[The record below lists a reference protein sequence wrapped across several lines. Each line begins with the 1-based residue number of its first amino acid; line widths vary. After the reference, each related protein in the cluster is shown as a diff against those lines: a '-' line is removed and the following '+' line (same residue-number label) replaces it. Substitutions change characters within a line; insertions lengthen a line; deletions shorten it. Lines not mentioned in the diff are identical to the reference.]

1 MKNENG
7 NISRNRYH
15 RRSYFGPILLITIG
29 LVFLGKNIGLIPGEG
44 WGTIWR
50 LWPLV
55 LIIGGLDD
63 LFRRE
68 GVAWPVLMIGTG
80 IILLY
85 NYFGPRAMISWTQ
98 IFQLWPV
105 ILIAVGIDVLFRG
118 QSGWRS
124 LLGVLLSL
132 VLIGAAVLLA
142 LRGVEVPAE
151 YMKVEERYSSN
162 IERAEL
168 DLSLVMGEL
177 VLGAGETQSGEL
189 ISGNITPGTAVD
201 DLNEIGGRISYKL
214 ESKNP
219 AFFPHTARW
228 DLELTPSIPLDLK
241 IDIAVGEMLLE
252 FAGLELDSLDA
263 NQGVGRMVI
272 GLPDHISQKVI
283 IKQGVGVIEVEV
295 PEDTRIA
302 VDAQNGLTRVKFP
315 GNFELDNGYYTTPGT
330 TRTNAELLI
339 VVEQGVGLVI
349 FQYPE

>member
-1 MKNENG
+1 MKNESENT
-7 NISRNRYH
+7 SRKRFH

-50 LWPLV
+50 LWPLF

-68 GVAWPVLMIGTG
+68 GVAWPILMIGAG
-80 IILLY
+80 IVLLI

-98 IFQLWPV
+98 IIQLWP
-105 ILIAVGIDVLFRG
+105 ILLIAVGIDVLFKG

-124 LLGVLLSL
+124 LVGVLLSII
-132 VLIGAAVLLA
+132 LIGAAVLMA
-142 LRGVEVPAE
+142 VQGVEIQAE
-151 YMKVEERYSSN
+151 YMKIDERYPSSVDK
-162 IERAEL
+162 AEL
-168 DLSLVMGEL
+168 DLSLAVGEFI
-177 VLGAGETQSGEL
+177 LGAETRSGKL
-189 ISGNITPGTAVD
+189 IYGSITPGTGVD
-201 DLNEIGGRISYKL
+201 ELDEISGRISYQL
-214 ESKNP
+214 ESKKP

-228 DLELTPSIPLDLK
+228 DLNLTPDIPLDLI
-241 IDIAVGEMLLE
+241 IDIGAGEMLLD
-252 FAGLELDSLDA
+252 FADLELHSLYA

-272 GLPDHISQKVI
+272 DLPDTIAEKVL

-295 PEDTRIA
+295 PENTRIA

-315 GNFELDNGYYTTPGT
+315 GNFELEDGYYTTPDT
-330 TRTNAELLI
+330 SRTNAELLI
-339 VVEQGVGLVI
+339 IVEQGVGLVI